1 MINIGVLTSSRADF
15 GVYLP
20 LLNRMKMDEEIRYT
34 IIAFGTHTSKFHG
47 NTVDEILELG
57 LEVKY
62 RLPTLLASDSEE
74 GISTSAALCSLKF
87 SSFWAAYKDE
97 FDLVFCLGDR
107 FEMFAAVSAG
117 VPFGV
122 KFAHLCGGD
131 VSLGAIDDIYRDC
144 LTRFSSIHFP
154 TTTKCA
160 ERINQLNIVNEP
172 VKAVGLLSLD
182 DIDNLQLLSIEEFKD
197 LWGINLNLPCIL
209 ITFHPET
216 VGPERNKKHSQIIY
230 ETLLGLGKEYQ
241 LIVTMPNADTEG
253 YIFREIFFQLKEIM
267 PEQIF
272 LIENFGRTS
281 YFTCMKYSKLLIGNS
296 SSGISEA
303 ASFNKYAINVGAR
316 QKGRETGSNIF
327 NADFDASEILALAVK
342 IIQDPDFK
350 GENIYRKEGGVDEI
364 IKTIKTLMIN
374 NRN

>member
-20 LLNRMKMDEEIRYT
+20 LLNRMKIDEEINFS
-34 IIAFGTHTSKFHG
+34 IIAFGTHNSKFHG
-47 NTVDEILELG
+47 NTVDEILDQG
-57 LEVKY
+57 FEVPYK
-62 RLPTLLASDSEE
+62 LPTLLTCDSEE
-74 GISTSAALCSLKF
+74 GVSTSTALCALKF
-87 SSFWAAYKDE
+87 SSFWATNKTE
-97 FDLVFCLGDR
+97 FDMVFCLGDR

-122 KFAHLCGGD
+122 KFVHFCGGD
-131 VSLGAIDDIYRDC
+131 ISLGAIDNVYRDC

-154 TTTKCA
+154 TTQKCA
-160 ERINQLNIVNEP
+160 ERVNKLKTENEP

-182 DIDNLQLLSIEEFKD
+182 DINNHKLLSKEEFKQQ
-197 LWGINLNLPCIL
+197 WGIDLSKPSIL

-216 VGPERNKKHSQIIY
+216 VGPEKNKKHSQIIY
-230 ETLLGLGKEYQ
+230 ETLLGLGKDYQ

-253 YIFREIFFQLKEIM
+253 YIFREIFFQLKEIL

-327 NADFDASEILALAVK
+327 NADFDASEIVALAVK
-342 IIQDPDFK
+342 ILQDPDFK

-374 NRN
+374 NRK